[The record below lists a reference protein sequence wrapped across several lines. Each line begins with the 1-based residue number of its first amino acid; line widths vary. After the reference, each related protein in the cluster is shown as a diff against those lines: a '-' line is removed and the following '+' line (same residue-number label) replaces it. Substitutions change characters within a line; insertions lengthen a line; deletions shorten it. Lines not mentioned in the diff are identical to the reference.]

1 MSAKTCKRCQSNR
14 ILSVSGKCS
23 DCCSASYQDRETDGY
38 VPSIDVIGGGDY
50 VELDLCLDCGQHQG
64 KFPVSQEEVD
74 EAFPAEEDDEDKQE
88 RARWAAQIKDL
99 ESQTAQAQADL
110 DKETD
115 KTSKFAKHLAS
126 FITENKR
133 AITEIQEYLVTNDD

>member
-1 MSAKTCKRCQSNR
+1 MSTKTCKRCESNR
-14 ILSVSGKCS
+14 ILSICGKCS
-23 DCCSASYQDRETDGY
+23 DCCSAHYQDREHDGY

-50 VELDLCLDCGQHQG
+50 VEFDLCLECGQHQG

-74 EAFPAEEDDEDKQE
+74 EAFPPDRESDEDKQE

-99 ESQTAQAQADL
+99 ESQTAEAQADL

-133 AITEIQEYLVTNDD
+133 AVTEIQEYLNDD